1 MCNEKHRLELV
12 YGKNNIDELGSKK
25 VVIAGLGGVGS
36 YAAEAIARS
45 FINNIVLIDY
55 DVYDITNLNRQL
67 YSNLD
72 TVGKYKIDVISDN
85 IKKINK
91 EVSIIEYKTKLTKDN
106 IDSIIQD
113 DVDFVIDAIDDVK
126 AKIELIQYCY
136 NNDINIISCMGT
148 GNKFNPELLKITD
161 IYKTT
166 MCPLAKKIRTELRK
180 RNIKKLPVIFST
192 EEIIKN
198 NTTMIGSTP
207 FVPSV
212 AGLMM
217 ASYVVNIILKK

>member
-1 MCNEKHRLELV
+1 MYNERHRLELI
-12 YGKNNIDELGSKK
+12 YGKNSIEELSNKK
-25 VVIAGLGGVGS
+25 IVIAGLGGVGS

-45 FINNIVLIDY
+45 FINNIILIDY

-67 YSNLD
+67 HSNLD

-85 IKKINK
+85 IRNINK
-91 EVSIIEYKTKLTKDN
+91 EVNVVEHKIKLTKDN
-106 IDSIIQD
+106 IVNI
-113 DVDFVIDAIDDVK
+113 VHNNADFVIDAIDDVK
-126 AKIELIQYCY
+126 AKIELIEYCY
-136 NNDINIISCMGT
+136 NNNINIISCMGT

-198 NTTMIGSTP
+198 NTTMVGSTP

-217 ASYVVNIILKK
+217 ASYVVNKILKK